1 MLGDSKLCHPEEQ
14 AEACPIQLMAT
25 LEYYYTTRLVNVS
38 L

>member
-25 LEYYYTTRLVNVS
+25 LEILLYYSSRQR
-38 L
+38 